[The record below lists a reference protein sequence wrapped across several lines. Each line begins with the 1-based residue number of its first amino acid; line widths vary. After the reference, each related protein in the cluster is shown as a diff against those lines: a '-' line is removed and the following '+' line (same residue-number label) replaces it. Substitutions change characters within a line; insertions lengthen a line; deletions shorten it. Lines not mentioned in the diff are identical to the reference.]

1 MRVMLFTCQDVII
14 APSINHLMMNADDDH
29 LFIYAIF
36 YSFLI
41 RHGCCASI
49 KKLLEKGEVEMVQ
62 KKIYFILFNRK
73 FICDERGIL
82 SY

>member
-36 YSFLI
+36 
-41 RHGCCASI
+41 CASI

-62 KKIYFILFNRK
+62 KKNLFYFIQ
-73 FICDERGIL
+73 
-82 SY
+82 